1 MGRVGVKSPAT
12 DAKIALG
19 RMLFFADRVREG
31 W

>member
-1 MGRVGVKSPAT
+1 MGRVRVESPAA

-19 RMLFFADRVREG
+19 RMLFFAGRVREG